1 MRRLALFAGAFSLGI
16 FLAQYLLPDTWLL
29 PCGVLAFAAAC
40 GRLLFRD
47 GRGRRLLLAG
57 TGLALALGWNWL
69 YVRQVQ
75 APMESLAGREAAVV
89 MTAQEYPE
97 ATDIG
102 QRVTVRIEGLRG
114 KAVLYGDEALSS
126 LRPGQTLQG
135 TVRLRSAARIRE
147 DDIRNFT
154 ARGVFLLAYQ
164 RGELA
169 VEAGSS
175 GAPRWW
181 PARLGQ
187 AMRKQ
192 IDLLFDGETA
202 PFLAAILTG
211 DKSGLG
217 EEALSDLSEAGLY
230 HILAVSGMHCGF
242 LLALLRWLVGKHRRR
257 LLAGVSALVLVCY
270 ALLTGGRPSVVRAC
284 VMLLFLLIAPLF
296 GRQSDGPTSLL
307 TALAL
312 ILAANPFAA
321 ASVGLQLSFGAMAG
335 ILWVTPRLYRTLTGE
350 RKHGRGFHY
359 TAIGFSTTMGAL
371 VLTVPLSGY
380 YFGTLPLVSPVSN
393 LLCLWAAGAV
403 FLTGAAALVLGTL
416 IPPLGPAVSW
426 VPAVLVRYLLGAA
439 HLLAGLPGHAVYF
452 ANPYLKYWMAFA
464 YLLFALAYLPQQKG
478 RRKYALAAVLAALTL
493 AVTVHLG
500 NRRYESDLDAVMLDV
515 GQGQCVLLTSRGR
528 SALADCGSGNS
539 WYSAGGIAAD
549 HLMSL
554 GCRRLDY
561 LILTHYDSDHVNGV
575 TVLLSRLAVG
585 ELLVPEDGDDAG
597 LQNVVLSAARAHG
610 TPVRF
615 VKSREELSLGGA
627 SLTVL
632 PPVGGRG
639 DNEQGLALLASVGE
653 EDLLITG
660 DMNAA
665 AEKRLLAAWDLPDIE
680 YLAAGHHGSRHST
693 SEALL
698 DALTP
703 ETVCISVGSNSYGH
717 PAEETLER
725 LAWHGCAVYRTDLHG
740 NIHLSLQRGDHHGTE
755 KGGQPGL

>member
-40 GRLLFRD
+40 GRLFLRD
-47 GRGRRLLLAG
+47 DRGRRLLLAG

-75 APMESLAGREAAVV
+75 APMEALADTEAAVV

-114 KAVLYGDEALSS
+114 RAVLYGDEALSS
-126 LRPGQTLQG
+126 LRPGQTLRG
-135 TVRLRSAARIRE
+135 TVRFRSAARIRE

-164 RGELA
+164 RGELT
-169 VEAGSS
+169 VGAGSS

-187 AMRKQ
+187 AMGER
-192 IDLLFDGETA
+192 IALLFDGETA

-211 DKSGLG
+211 DKSGLR

-242 LLALLRWLVGKHRRR
+242 LLVLLRWLMGRHRRR
-257 LLAGVSALVLVCY
+257 LLAGVSALALVCY

-350 RKHGRGFHY
+350 GKHGRGFHY

-403 FLTGAAALVLGTL
+403 FLTGAAALAVGTL
-416 IPPLGPAVSW
+416 IPPLGPVVSW
-426 VPAVLVRYLLGAA
+426 VPAVLVRYLLWAA

-452 ANPYLKYWMAFA
+452 ANPYLKYWLAFA
-464 YLLFALAYLPQQKG
+464 YLLFALAYLPRQKG

-500 NRRYESDLDAVMLDV
+500 NRRYGSDLDAVMLDV
-515 GQGQCVLLTSRGR
+515 GQGQCVLLASRGR
-528 SALADCGSGNS
+528 FALADCGSGSS

-575 TVLLSRLAVG
+575 PVLLSRLEVG
-585 ELLVPEDGDDAG
+585 ELLAPEDGDDAG
-597 LQNVVLSAARAHG
+597 AQNAVLSAARAHG

-615 VKSREELSLGGA
+615 VRSREELSLGGA
-627 SLTVL
+627 SLTIL
-632 PPVGGRG
+632 PPVGGPG
-639 DNEQGLALLASVGE
+639 DNERGLALLASAGE

-725 LAWHGCAVYRTDLHG
+725 LAWHGCTVYRTDLHG

-755 KGGQPGL
+755 EGGQPGL